1 MSVQEESLETTP
13 QAAEATGEAPEEE
26 YSAVRTDSL
35 VMFGAALGGALVGM
49 LLTLMVLA
57 LINGG
62 TLNFSGGARQ
72 IAAFEANL
80 ARINDNVGAISTNVD
95 TVANQANQLGANLDS
110 VQADL
115 QGQLD
120 SQGNE
125 IAGIQDS
132 LDSLDVTQQQFD
144 VFMGAL
150 STALT
155 DMESVA
161 GEAPAATEAPA
172 PEATPAEA
180 APADSAPAT
189 NATDAT
195 DAVELPLP
203 VVQANAD
210 LGPDSVV
217 VVFFA
222 DNNGDGVMDATET
235 NLVGMSV
242 SLLNDAGESVTSAVS
257 SDAGAIFEGLD
268 AGTYQVQVDDSLG
281 YELLSQDT
289 FDVTLGENEGG
300 VAIFIP
306 VSSAAP

>member
-189 NATDAT
+189 
-195 DAVELPLP
+195 DAVELPVP

-268 AGTYQVQVDDSLG
+268 AGTYQVKVDDSLG

>member
-155 DMESVA
+155 DM
-161 GEAPAATEAPA
+161 ATTACRIQIL
-172 PEATPAEA
+172 T
-180 APADSAPAT
+180 
-189 NATDAT
+189 
-195 DAVELPLP
+195 
-203 VVQANAD
+203 
-210 LGPDSVV
+210 
-217 VVFFA
+217 
-222 DNNGDGVMDATET
+222 
-235 NLVGMSV
+235 
-242 SLLNDAGESVTSAVS
+242 
-257 SDAGAIFEGLD
+257 
-268 AGTYQVQVDDSLG
+268 
-281 YELLSQDT
+281 
-289 FDVTLGENEGG
+289 
-300 VAIFIP
+300 
-306 VSSAAP
+306 

>member
-95 TVANQANQLGANLDS
+95 TVANQANQLGADLDS

-115 QGQLD
+115 QNQLD
-120 SQGNE
+120 SQGDE
-125 IAGIQDS
+125 IGGIQDS

-161 GEAPAATEAPA
+161 GEAPAA
-172 PEATPAEA
+172 EATPAETAPAEA
-180 APADSAPAT
+180 APAESAP
-189 NATDAT
+189 DAT

-268 AGTYQVQVDDSLG
+268 AGTYQVKVDDSLG